1 MHFGDDSHA
10 SGSSV
15 GLLDYV
21 GYNSIVNNKYND
33 GCCVHVRSIEVNQ
46 CCQIHR
52 YGMSLHLLFVVLKL
66 PGHGVDSSAS
76 PHLVAKVVAVARF
89 IENNCTPPNKCKLGL
104 CWI

>member
-33 GCCVHVRSIEVNQ
+33 GCCVVHVR
-46 CCQIHR
+46 
-52 YGMSLHLLFVVLKL
+52 
-66 PGHGVDSSAS
+66 
-76 PHLVAKVVAVARF
+76 KVKVST
-89 IENNCTPPNKCKLGL
+89 I
-104 CWI
+104 